1 MGLRRRTRHPY
12 VQSEPER
19 SGSVKPRRR
28 QNVASYVALIPA
40 FIIVVCAYLG
50 TMLWTVQISFTDSKL
65 LPSMNF
71 IGIRQYERLFT
82 TSRWIISLEN
92 MVIFGIGLILVC
104 LVLGFL
110 MAAALD
116 QKIRFENT
124 FRTIFLYPYAMSFI
138 VTGLAWQW
146 ILNPTLGVQQYVR
159 NLGWTDFRFDWI
171 VQNDKAIYV
180 VIIAGVWQ
188 ASGLVMALMLAG
200 LRGIDQE
207 LWKAARVDGIPAWRV
222 YLNIIVPMMRPTII
236 TSVVL
241 LSLAVVRV
249 YDLVIALTGGG
260 PGISSEV
267 PAKFILDYLFGRSN
281 IGLATAASSVLLVI
295 VLVII
300 TPWLY
305 YEYFRPERAKGG
317 K

>member
-1 MGLRRRTRHPY
+1 M
-12 VQSEPER
+12 
-19 SGSVKPRRR
+19 KPRRR
-28 QNVASYVALIPA
+28 KNVASYVALIPA
-40 FIIVVCAYLG
+40 FIIVVFAYLG

-71 IGIRQYERLFT
+71 IGIRQYERLFA

-159 NLGWTDFRFDWI
+159 NLGWTDFQFDWI
-171 VQNDKAIYV
+171 IQNDRAIYV

-188 ASGLVMALMLAG
+188 ASGLVMALMLSG

-207 LWKAARVDGIPAWRV
+207 LWKAAQIDGIPTWRV
-222 YLNIIVPMMRPTII
+222 YINIVVPMMRPTII

-249 YDLVIALTGGG
+249 YDLIIALTGGG
-260 PGISSEV
+260 PGISTDV

>member
-1 MGLRRRTRHPY
+1 
-12 VQSEPER
+12 
-19 SGSVKPRRR
+19 VKPRRR
-28 QNVASYVALIPA
+28 KNVASYVALIPA
-40 FIIVVCAYLG
+40 FIIVVFAYLG

-71 IGIRQYERLFT
+71 IGIRQYERLFA

-171 VQNDKAIYV
+171 VQNDRAIYV

-222 YLNIIVPMMRPTII
+222 YLNIIVPMLRPTII

>member
-1 MGLRRRTRHPY
+1 
-12 VQSEPER
+12 
-19 SGSVKPRRR
+19 VKPRRR
-28 QNVASYVALIPA
+28 NNVASYVALIPA
-40 FIIVVCAYLG
+40 FVIVVCAYLG

-71 IGIRQYERLFT
+71 IGLRQYERLFT

-171 VQNDKAIYV
+171 IQNDRAIYV

-222 YLNIIVPMMRPTII
+222 YLNIIVPMLRPTII

>member
-1 MGLRRRTRHPY
+1 
-12 VQSEPER
+12 
-19 SGSVKPRRR
+19 VKPRRR

-40 FIIVVCAYLG
+40 FLIVVFAYVG

-71 IGIRQYERLFT
+71 IGLRQYERLFT
-82 TSRWIISLEN
+82 TSRWMISLEN
-92 MVIFGIGLILVC
+92 MVIFGVGLILAC

-159 NLGWTDFRFDWI
+159 NLGWTDFTFDWI
-171 VQNDKAIYV
+171 IQNDRAIYV

-207 LWKAARVDGIPAWRV
+207 LWKAARVDGIPVWRV
-222 YLNIIVPMMRPTII
+222 YLNIVVPMLRPTII

-260 PGISSEV
+260 PGIATDV

-305 YEYFRPERAKGG
+305 YEYFRPERARGG

>member
-1 MGLRRRTRHPY
+1 
-12 VQSEPER
+12 
-19 SGSVKPRRR
+19 VKPRRR
-28 QNVASYVALIPA
+28 KNVASYVALIPA
-40 FIIVVCAYLG
+40 FLIVVFAYVG

-71 IGIRQYERLFT
+71 IGLRQYERLFA

-92 MVIFGIGLILVC
+92 MVIFGIGLILAC

-159 NLGWTDFRFDWI
+159 NLGWSDFTFDWI
-171 VQNDKAIYV
+171 IQNDRAIYV

-207 LWKAARVDGIPAWRV
+207 LWKAARVDGIP
-222 YLNIIVPMMRPTII
+222 T
-236 TSVVL
+236 
-241 LSLAVVRV
+241 
-249 YDLVIALTGGG
+249 
-260 PGISSEV
+260 
-267 PAKFILDYLFGRSN
+267 
-281 IGLATAASSVLLVI
+281 
-295 VLVII
+295 
-300 TPWLY
+300 
-305 YEYFRPERAKGG
+305 
-317 K
+317 

>member
-1 MGLRRRTRHPY
+1 M
-12 VQSEPER
+12 
-19 SGSVKPRRR
+19 KPRRR

-40 FIIVVCAYLG
+40 FVIVVCAYLG

-171 VQNDKAIYV
+171 IQNDRAIYV

-222 YLNIIVPMMRPTII
+222 YLNIIVPMLRPTII

>member
-1 MGLRRRTRHPY
+1 M
-12 VQSEPER
+12 
-19 SGSVKPRRR
+19 KPRRR
-28 QNVASYVALIPA
+28 KNVASYVALIPA
-40 FIIVVCAYLG
+40 FIIVVFAYLG

-71 IGIRQYERLFT
+71 IGIRQYERLFA

-92 MVIFGIGLILVC
+92 MVIFGIGLIVVC

-159 NLGWTDFRFDWI
+159 NLGWTNFQFDWI
-171 VQNDKAIYV
+171 VQNDRAIYV

-188 ASGLVMALMLAG
+188 ASGLVMALMLSG

-207 LWKAARVDGIPAWRV
+207 LWKAAQIDGIPTWRV
-222 YLNIIVPMMRPTII
+222 YLNIVVPMMRPTII

>member
-1 MGLRRRTRHPY
+1 
-12 VQSEPER
+12 
-19 SGSVKPRRR
+19 VKPRRR
-28 QNVASYVALIPA
+28 KNVASYVALIPA
-40 FIIVVCAYLG
+40 FIIVVFAYLG

-71 IGIRQYERLFT
+71 IGIRQYERLFA

-92 MVIFGIGLILVC
+92 MVIFGIGLIAVC

-159 NLGWTDFRFDWI
+159 NLGWTNFQFDWI
-171 VQNDKAIYV
+171 VQNDRAIYV

-207 LWKAARVDGIPAWRV
+207 LWKAAQIDGIPAWRV
-222 YLNIIVPMMRPTII
+222 YLNIVVPMMRPTII

>member
-1 MGLRRRTRHPY
+1 M
-12 VQSEPER
+12 
-19 SGSVKPRRR
+19 KPRRR
-28 QNVASYVALIPA
+28 KNVASYVALIPA
-40 FIIVVCAYLG
+40 FIIVVFAYLG

-71 IGIRQYERLFT
+71 IGIRQYERLFA

-159 NLGWTDFRFDWI
+159 NLGWTNFQFDWI
-171 VQNDKAIYV
+171 VQNDRAIYV

-188 ASGLVMALMLAG
+188 ASGLVMALMLSG

-207 LWKAARVDGIPAWRV
+207 LWKAAQIDGIPAWRV
-222 YLNIIVPMMRPTII
+222 YLNIVVPMMRPTII

>member
-1 MGLRRRTRHPY
+1 
-12 VQSEPER
+12 
-19 SGSVKPRRR
+19 VKPRRR
-28 QNVASYVALIPA
+28 KNVASYVALIPA
-40 FIIVVCAYLG
+40 FIIVVFAYLG

-71 IGIRQYERLFT
+71 IGIRQYERLFA

-159 NLGWTDFRFDWI
+159 NLGWTNFQFDWI
-171 VQNDKAIYV
+171 VQNDRAIYV

-188 ASGLVMALMLAG
+188 ASGLVMALMLSG

-207 LWKAARVDGIPAWRV
+207 LWKAAQIDGIPAWRV
-222 YLNIIVPMMRPTII
+222 YLNIVVPMMRPTII

>member
-1 MGLRRRTRHPY
+1 
-12 VQSEPER
+12 
-19 SGSVKPRRR
+19 VKPRRR
-28 QNVASYVALIPA
+28 KNVASYVALIPA
-40 FIIVVCAYLG
+40 FIIVVFAYLG

-71 IGIRQYERLFT
+71 IGIRQYERLFA

-92 MVIFGIGLILVC
+92 MVIFGIGLIFVC

-159 NLGWTDFRFDWI
+159 NLGWTDFQFDWI
-171 VQNDKAIYV
+171 VQNDRAIYV

-222 YLNIIVPMMRPTII
+222 YLNIVVPMLRPTII

>member
-1 MGLRRRTRHPY
+1 M
-12 VQSEPER
+12 
-19 SGSVKPRRR
+19 KPRRR
-28 QNVASYVALIPA
+28 KNVASYVALIPA
-40 FIIVVCAYLG
+40 FIIVVFAYLG
-50 TMLWTVQISFTDSKL
+50 TMLWTVQISFTDSRL

-71 IGIRQYERLFT
+71 IGIRQYERLFAT
-82 TSRWIISLEN
+82 PRWIISLEN
-92 MVIFGIGLILVC
+92 MVIFGVGLIFVC
-104 LVLGFL
+104 LILGFL

-171 VQNDKAIYV
+171 IQNDKAIYV

-207 LWKAARVDGIPAWRV
+207 LWKASRVDGIPAWRV
-222 YLNIIVPMMRPTII
+222 YLNIVVPMLRPTII

-260 PGISSEV
+260 PGIASEV

-305 YEYFRPERAKGG
+305 YEYFRPERAKGA

>member
-1 MGLRRRTRHPY
+1 
-12 VQSEPER
+12 
-19 SGSVKPRRR
+19 
-28 QNVASYVALIPA
+28 
-40 FIIVVCAYLG
+40 
-50 TMLWTVQISFTDSKL
+50 
-65 LPSMNF
+65 
-71 IGIRQYERLFT
+71 
-82 TSRWIISLEN
+82 
-92 MVIFGIGLILVC
+92 
-104 LVLGFL
+104 
-110 MAAALD
+110 
-116 QKIRFENT
+116 
-124 FRTIFLYPYAMSFI
+124 
-138 VTGLAWQW
+138 
-146 ILNPTLGVQQYVR
+146 
-159 NLGWTDFRFDWI
+159 
-171 VQNDKAIYV
+171 
-180 VIIAGVWQ
+180 
-188 ASGLVMALMLAG
+188 MLAG

-222 YLNIIVPMMRPTII
+222 YLNIIIPMLRPTII

>member
-1 MGLRRRTRHPY
+1 
-12 VQSEPER
+12 
-19 SGSVKPRRR
+19 
-28 QNVASYVALIPA
+28 
-40 FIIVVCAYLG
+40 
-50 TMLWTVQISFTDSKL
+50 
-65 LPSMNF
+65 
-71 IGIRQYERLFT
+71 
-82 TSRWIISLEN
+82 
-92 MVIFGIGLILVC
+92 MVIFGVGLIAVC

-110 MAAALD
+110 LAAALD

-146 ILNPTLGVQQYVR
+146 ILNPTLGLQQYVR
-159 NLGWTDFRFDWI
+159 NLGWTDFQFDWI
-171 VQNDKAIYV
+171 IRNDRAIYV

-188 ASGLVMALMLAG
+188 ASGLIMALMLSG

-207 LWKAARVDGIPAWRV
+207 LWKAAKIDGIPTWRV
-222 YLNIIVPMMRPTII
+222 YVNIIIPMLRPTII

-249 YDLVIALTGGG
+249 YDLVLALTGGG
-260 PGISSEV
+260 PGISTDV
-267 PAKFILDYLFGRSN
+267 PAKFILDYLFGRAN
-281 IGLATAASSVLLVI
+281 IGLATAASSILLVI

-305 YEYFRPERAKGG
+305 YEYFRPKRERR
-317 K
+317 

>member
-1 MGLRRRTRHPY
+1 MKTRRRM
-12 VQSEPER
+12 
-19 SGSVKPRRR
+19 
-28 QNVASYVALIPA
+28 NVATYVALFPA
-40 FIIVVCAYLG
+40 FIVVVFAYLG
-50 TMLWTVQISFTDSKL
+50 TMLWTVQISFTESKL
-65 LPSMNF
+65 LPTF
-71 IGIRQYERLFT
+71 AFAGTRQYERLFA
-82 TSRWIISLEN
+82 TSRWSISLEN
-92 MVIFGIGLILVC
+92 MVIFGIGLIAVC

-110 MAAALD
+110 LAAALD

-146 ILNPTLGVQQYVR
+146 ILNPTLGLQQYVR
-159 NLGWTDFRFDWI
+159 NLGWTDFQFDWI
-171 VQNDKAIYV
+171 IRNDRAIYV

-188 ASGLVMALMLAG
+188 ASGLIMALMLSG

-207 LWKAARVDGIPAWRV
+207 LWKAAKIDGIPTWRV
-222 YLNIIVPMMRPTII
+222 YVNIIIPMLRPTII

-249 YDLVIALTGGG
+249 YDLVLALTGGG
-260 PGISSEV
+260 PGISTDV
-267 PAKFILDYLFGRSN
+267 PAKFILDYLFGRAN

-305 YEYFRPERAKGG
+305 YEYFRPKRERR
-317 K
+317 

>member
-1 MGLRRRTRHPY
+1 M
-12 VQSEPER
+12 
-19 SGSVKPRRR
+19 KPRRR
-28 QNVASYVALIPA
+28 KNVASYVALIPA
-40 FIIVVCAYLG
+40 FIIVVFAYLG

-71 IGIRQYERLFT
+71 IGIRQYERLFA

-171 VQNDKAIYV
+171 VQNDRAIYV

-222 YLNIIVPMMRPTII
+222 YLNIIVPMLRPTII